1 MNSVLNK
8 NLFLVKEHVGMFKAS
23 NSYDIYDPESN
34 QLIMEC
40 REEGLN
46 ILTKLFRFTDYKT
59 MTPFNVVVKTPDGRT
74 VVRVKRGINFWASKV
89 QVLDENDRI
98 IGYFKQKVF
107 SIGGKFEV
115 LDANES
121 PLCTLKGKWS
131 SWDFKFVKDNLE
143 FATITKKWQGLGREL
158 FTTADN
164 YMLSINS
171 AVGQDSPLRQMILAA
186 VMCIDMVL
194 KE

>member
-1 MNSVLNK
+1 MNPVLNK
-8 NLFLVKEHVGMFKAS
+8 NLFFIKEHVGMFKAS
-23 NSYDIYDPESN
+23 NSYDIYDPETN
-34 QLIMEC
+34 QLLMEC

-46 ILTKLFRFTDYKT
+46 FITKLFRFGDYKT

-74 VVRVKRGINFWASKV
+74 VVRVKRGISIWASKV
-89 QVLDENDRI
+89 HVLDENDNL

-107 SIGGKFEV
+107 SLGGKFEV
-115 LDANES
+115 LDANET
-121 PLCTLKGKWS
+121 PLCMLKGKWT

-143 FATITKKWQGLGREL
+143 FATITKKWKGLGREL

-164 YMLSINS
+164 YMLSIND
-171 AVGQDSPLRQMILAA
+171 AVGQDSPLRQMIIAA